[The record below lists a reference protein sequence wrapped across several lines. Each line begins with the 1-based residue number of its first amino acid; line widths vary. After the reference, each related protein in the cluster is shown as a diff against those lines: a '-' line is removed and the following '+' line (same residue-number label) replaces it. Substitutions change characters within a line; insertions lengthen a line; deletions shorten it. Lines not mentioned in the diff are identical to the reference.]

1 MKKQFLFLLALAT
14 VQTVFGQQQEVLSKA
29 VHYRN
34 IGPFRGGRSVAASGV
49 VQDPLTYY
57 MGTTGGGLWKTEDAG
72 QHWNNV
78 SDGFFNT
85 GSVGAVAV
93 SESHPNI
100 VYVGMGEHAPRG
112 VMTTYGDGVYKSLD
126 GGKTWQHLGLEATQ
140 HISRIRIH
148 PSNPDIVYVSA
159 QGALHGPNHRI
170 GLYDMVMLKDNHIDY
185 CGGVTKAIE
194 TTLAY
199 LAREKRDIPVIVET
213 RTLAE
218 VRECL
223 EFPML
228 YRILLD
234 NMSVSLM
241 RETVALVNRKIPTEA
256 SGNITRETIVAV
268 AETGVDYISMGAITY
283 SAGVL
288 DISLK
293 AVS

>member
-1 MKKQFLFLLALAT
+1 
-14 VQTVFGQQQEVLSKA
+14 
-29 VHYRN
+29 
-34 IGPFRGGRSVAASGV
+34 
-49 VQDPLTYY
+49 
-57 MGTTGGGLWKTEDAG
+57 
-72 QHWNNV
+72 
-78 SDGFFNT
+78 
-85 GSVGAVAV
+85 
-93 SESHPNI
+93 
-100 VYVGMGEHAPRG
+100 
-112 VMTTYGDGVYKSLD
+112 
-126 GGKTWQHLGLEATQ
+126 
-140 HISRIRIH
+140 
-148 PSNPDIVYVSA
+148 
-159 QGALHGPNHRI
+159 
-170 GLYDMVMLKDNHIDY
+170 MLKDNHIDY

>member
-1 MKKQFLFLLALAT
+1 MTYNYPIDFKDALETFITQALKEDLGSGDVSGMACLNSYASGTARCIVKQSGILAGVEMARLIFKHYAPSLEFTPLLSDGTLVEKGAIAFEVSGAQAAILAT
-14 VQTVFGQQQEVLSKA
+14 ERLVLNCMQRMSGIATLTHETQALIGHTSCKILDTRKTTPNFRVAEKWAVQ
-29 VHYRN
+29 
-34 IGPFRGGRSVAASGV
+34 I
-49 VQDPLTYY
+49 
-57 MGTTGGGLWKTEDAG
+57 GGGT
-72 QHWNNV
+72 
-78 SDGFFNT
+78 
-85 GSVGAVAV
+85 
-93 SESHPNI
+93 
-100 VYVGMGEHAPRG
+100 
-112 VMTTYGDGVYKSLD
+112 
-126 GGKTWQHLGLEATQ
+126 
-140 HISRIRIH
+140 
-148 PSNPDIVYVSA
+148 
-159 QGALHGPNHRI
+159 NHRI

-241 RETVALVNRKIPTEA
+241 REAVALVNRKIPMEA

-268 AETGVDYISMGAITY
+268 AETGVDFISMGAITY

>member
-1 MKKQFLFLLALAT
+1 MTVFLFSKLWQMKA
-14 VQTVFGQQQEVLSKA
+14 VLS
-29 VHYRN
+29 
-34 IGPFRGGRSVAASGV
+34 AA
-49 VQDPLTYY
+49 Q
-57 MGTTGGGLWKTEDAG
+57 
-72 QHWNNV
+72 
-78 SDGFFNT
+78 
-85 GSVGAVAV
+85 
-93 SESHPNI
+93 
-100 VYVGMGEHAPRG
+100 
-112 VMTTYGDGVYKSLD
+112 
-126 GGKTWQHLGLEATQ
+126 
-140 HISRIRIH
+140 
-148 PSNPDIVYVSA
+148 SA
-159 QGALHGPNHRI
+159 QLVMP
-170 GLYDMVMLKDNHIDY
+170 YDLFMLNDNLIDY

-199 LAREKRDIPVIVET
+199 FAREKRDIPVIVET

-241 RETVALVNRKIPTEA
+241 REAVALVNRKTPMEA

-268 AETGVDYISMGAITY
+268 AETGVDFISMGAITY

-288 DISLK
+288 YISLK